1 MSNKTLIILGMHRSG
16 TSLTARW
23 LQECGLHIGERL
35 AGSGTGN
42 KDGHFE
48 DLDFHDIHEESFV
61 QRKIPYGGI
70 EKIKPLELTE
80 YEILKLNFLIKF
92 KNEMNHI
99 WGFKEPR
106 TCLFLEYYNQLI
118 PQAKYYV
125 IYRHYTK
132 VVDSLIRRD
141 IKILIKKHTSSGQ
154 YQRYKFYLNK
164 DKLIHKINNKANIYL
179 KAWNI
184 YNKKI
189 LNHLDKVPS
198 NNFIINDIENVNSS
212 SVLSSLNQWQF
223 NLNNIPFSKIYN
235 PDLLNEKNINI
246 EFNNKLLVE
255 SNEIILNLQNL
266 HT

>member
-1 MSNKTLIILGMHRSG
+1 MVTRMRPSHRG
-16 TSLTARW
+16 K
-23 LQECGLHIGERL
+23 I

-42 KDGHFE
+42 KGDHFE
-48 DLDFHDIHEESFV
+48 DLDFHDIQDKIFV

-80 YEILKLNFLIKF
+80 YDILKLNFLIEI

-118 PQAKYYV
+118 AQAKYYV

-154 YQRYKFYLNK
+154 YQRCKFYLNK
-164 DKLIHKINNKANIYL
+164 DKLIHQINNKANVYL
-179 KAWNI
+179 KTWNI

-189 LNHLDKVPS
+189 LNHLDKVS
-198 NNFIINDIENVNSS
+198 SDNFIINDIENVNSS
-212 SVLSSLNQWQF
+212 CVLSYLNQWQF
-223 NLNNIPFSKIYN
+223 NLNNKETYCR
-235 PDLLNEKNINI
+235 
-246 EFNNKLLVE
+246 
-255 SNEIILNLQNL
+255 
-266 HT
+266 